1 MKMSDLRAKARAI
14 FGPAIAE
21 PMPNMPNGGL
31 SFATDG
37 SLKMLRSNRDAARLP
52 DE

>member
-1 MKMSDLRAKARAI
+1 MSRTL
-14 FGPAIAE
+14 
-21 PMPNMPNGGL
+21 PNMPSGAL
-31 SFATDG
+31 FFATDG